1 MDAGRWA
8 NGAVDERPVS
18 WRRGVYLDDNPR
30 TMSKEDE
37 NGKDRHLYERHAR
50 WRGSGP
56 RRPGRLPIRRLV
68 HEVRGRNLQEWDKL
82 KTEEAL
88 GAEALLLGGRSYD
101 WFAKRA
107 PSLPGEWPDGVEH
120 LPKYIVSTT
129 VKDPE
134 WNNSTLIAGDVVK
147 QLSELKQKVDGEIIV
162 YGSYQLVRT
171 LIEQDLADELRL
183 FVFPVVLGT
192 GTRLFDGISNTK
204 PTRLIDTRVV
214 GEGLVFYA
222 YEFV

>member
-1 MDAGRWA
+1 MGKIVISTNATLDGVVQDPDGQEGFQYGGWFKKFV
-8 NGAVDERPVS
+8 GAD
-18 WRRGVYLDDNPR
+18 
-30 TMSKEDE
+30 
-37 NGKDRHLYERHAR
+37 
-50 WRGSGP
+50 
-56 RRPGRLPIRRLV
+56 
-68 HEVRGRNLQEWDKL
+68 LQEWDKL
-82 KTEEAL
+82 ETGEAL

-101 WFAKRA
+101 WFAKRL
-107 PSLPGEWPDGVEH
+107 PSRPGEWADRVEH
-120 LPKYIVSTT
+120 LPKYVVSST

-192 GTRLFDGISNTK
+192 GARLFDGISNTK

-222 YEFV
+222 YEFVRDTASTTAG

>member
-1 MDAGRWA
+1 MGKIVISTNATLDGVVQDPDGQEGFQYGGWFKKFV
-8 NGAVDERPVS
+8 GAD
-18 WRRGVYLDDNPR
+18 
-30 TMSKEDE
+30 
-37 NGKDRHLYERHAR
+37 
-50 WRGSGP
+50 
-56 RRPGRLPIRRLV
+56 
-68 HEVRGRNLQEWDKL
+68 LQEWDKL
-82 KTEEAL
+82 VTEEAL
-88 GAEALLLGGRSYD
+88 GAAALLLGGRSYD
-101 WFAKRA
+101 WFAKRVT
-107 PSLPGEWPDGVEH
+107 SRPGEWTDRVTQ
-120 LPKYIVSTT
+120 LPKYVVSTT

-192 GTRLFDGISNTK
+192 GARLFDGISKTTA
-204 PTRLIDTRVV
+204 TRLIDTRVV

-222 YEFV
+222 YEFVRDTASTTAG

>member
-1 MDAGRWA
+1 MGKIVISTNATLDGVVQDPDGQEGFQHGGWFKEFV
-8 NGAVDERPVS
+8 GAD
-18 WRRGVYLDDNPR
+18 W
-30 TMSKEDE
+30 
-37 NGKDRHLYERHAR
+37 
-50 WRGSGP
+50 
-56 RRPGRLPIRRLV
+56 
-68 HEVRGRNLQEWDKL
+68 QEWDKL
-82 KTEEAL
+82 VTEEAL

-101 WFAKRA
+101 WFAKRVT
-107 PSLPGEWPDGVEH
+107 SLPGEWGDRATH
-120 LPKYIVSTT
+120 LPKYVVSST

-192 GTRLFDGISNTK
+192 GARLFDGISNTK
-204 PTRLIDTRVV
+204 PARLIDTRVV

-222 YEFV
+222 YEFVRDTASTTAG

>member
-1 MDAGRWA
+1 MGKIVISTNATLDGVVQDPDGQEGFQHGGWFKDFV
-8 NGAVDERPVS
+8 GAD
-18 WRRGVYLDDNPR
+18 
-30 TMSKEDE
+30 
-37 NGKDRHLYERHAR
+37 
-50 WRGSGP
+50 
-56 RRPGRLPIRRLV
+56 
-68 HEVRGRNLQEWDKL
+68 LQEWDKL
-82 KTEEAL
+82 ETEEVL

-101 WFAKRA
+101 WFAKRL
-107 PSLPGEWPDGVEH
+107 PSRPGEWADRVEH
-120 LPKYIVSTT
+120 LPKYVVSST

-192 GTRLFDGISNTK
+192 GARLFDGISNTK
-204 PTRLIDTRVV
+204 PTRLIDARVV
-214 GEGLVFYA
+214 DEDLVFYA
-222 YEFV
+222 YEFVRDTASTTAG

>member
-1 MDAGRWA
+1 MGKIVISTNATLDGVVQDPDGQEGFQYGGWFMKFV
-8 NGAVDERPVS
+8 GAD
-18 WRRGVYLDDNPR
+18 
-30 TMSKEDE
+30 
-37 NGKDRHLYERHAR
+37 
-50 WRGSGP
+50 
-56 RRPGRLPIRRLV
+56 
-68 HEVRGRNLQEWDKL
+68 LQAWDKL
-82 KTEEAL
+82 TTEEAL
-88 GAEALLLGGRSYD
+88 GAEALLFGGRSYD

-107 PSLPGEWPDGVEH
+107 PSLPGEWPDAVEH
-120 LPKYIVSTT
+120 LPKYVVSTT

-192 GTRLFDGISNTK
+192 GARLFDGISNTK

-214 GEGLVFYA
+214 GEGLVFCA

>member
-1 MDAGRWA
+1 M
-8 NGAVDERPVS
+8 
-18 WRRGVYLDDNPR
+18 
-30 TMSKEDE
+30 T
-37 NGKDRHLYERHAR
+37 
-50 WRGSGP
+50 
-56 RRPGRLPIRRLV
+56 
-68 HEVRGRNLQEWDKL
+68 
-82 KTEEAL
+82 
-88 GAEALLLGGRSYD
+88 
-101 WFAKRA
+101 
-107 PSLPGEWPDGVEH
+107 H

-134 WNNSTLIAGDVVK
+134 WSNSTLIGGDVVK

-171 LIEQDLADELRL
+171 LIEQDLADEIRL

-192 GTRLFDGISNTK
+192 GARLFDGISNTK

-222 YEFV
+222 YEFVRDTASTTAD